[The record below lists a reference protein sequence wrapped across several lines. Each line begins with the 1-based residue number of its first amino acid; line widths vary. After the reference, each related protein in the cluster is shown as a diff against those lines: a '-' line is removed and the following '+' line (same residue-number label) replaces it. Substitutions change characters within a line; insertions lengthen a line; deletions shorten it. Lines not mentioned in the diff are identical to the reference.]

1 MGLGIAIED
10 TAIKM
15 VGKNLIPYQETKSTM
30 VY

>member
-15 VGKNLIPYQETKSTM
+15 VSKNLIPYQETKSTM